1 MTKDEIN
8 QLGVLLA
15 KLREHTGGDDYVIVS
30 VGARGPNMD
39 TDGNTVAT
47 VRSGDDEATAQAKYL
62 IDAINLAKGKI
73 ERERKAR
80 AEAKAKSR
88 DKQQAEVGA

>member
-30 VGARGPNMD
+30 IGARGPNID

-73 ERERKAR
+73 EREREAR
-80 AEAKAKSR
+80 AKKAK
-88 DKQQAEVGA
+88 KAA